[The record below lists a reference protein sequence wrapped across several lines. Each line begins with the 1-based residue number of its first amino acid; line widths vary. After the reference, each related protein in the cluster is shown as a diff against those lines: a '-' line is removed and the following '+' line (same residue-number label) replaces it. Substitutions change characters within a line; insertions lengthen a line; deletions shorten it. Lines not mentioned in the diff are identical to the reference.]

1 MKEKFLTGRVA
12 MVTGGASGMGRA
24 MALAFAEAGA
34 DVGIGSLLQQSTSK
48 KADGELVN
56 RPGREELDRTKGEIE
71 AFGVKCVAVD
81 LDVCDV
87 ESVKNFHN
95 TVVDTLGPVDILA
108 NAAGITAEHLTV
120 DHPEALWLK
129 VMDVNTNGTFRATR
143 EVLPGMIERGWGRIV
158 NIASTAA
165 SVGAPTS
172 AAYCASKAAVVG
184 FTKAVAQEG
193 APAMVTANTISP
205 GWVETTFGREW
216 LTDIAEKQMHKK
228 GDEFIDEQKAENPQK
243 RLIQP
248 KEIGAMAAHLCR
260 EEAVGITGQDITI
273 SAGSLW

>member
-34 DVGIGSLLQQSTSK
+34 NVGIGSLLQQSKSK

-56 RPGREELDRTKGEIE
+56 RPGQAELDRTKAEIE

-87 ESVKNFHN
+87 ESVKNFHK
-95 TVVDTLGPVDILA
+95 TVVDTLGPVDVLA

-129 VMDVNTNGTFRATR
+129 VMDVNTNGTFRTTR
-143 EVLPGMIERGWGRIV
+143 EVLPGMMERGWGRIV

-216 LTDIAEKQMHKK
+216 LTDIAEKQMHKT
-228 GDEFIDEQKAENPQK
+228 GDDFINEQKADNPQK

-273 SAGSLW
+273 SAGSMW